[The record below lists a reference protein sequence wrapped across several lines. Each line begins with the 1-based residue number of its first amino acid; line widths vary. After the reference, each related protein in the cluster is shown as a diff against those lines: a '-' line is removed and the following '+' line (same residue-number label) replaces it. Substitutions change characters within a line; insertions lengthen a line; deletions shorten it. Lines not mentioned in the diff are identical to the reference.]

1 MENKRIHGE
10 NKEDTR
16 TKKKT
21 KEKEGGKKEG
31 GINI

>member
-1 MENKRIHGE
+1 MENKRMDRK

-21 KEKEGGKKEG
+21 KEKEGGI
-31 GINI
+31 GI